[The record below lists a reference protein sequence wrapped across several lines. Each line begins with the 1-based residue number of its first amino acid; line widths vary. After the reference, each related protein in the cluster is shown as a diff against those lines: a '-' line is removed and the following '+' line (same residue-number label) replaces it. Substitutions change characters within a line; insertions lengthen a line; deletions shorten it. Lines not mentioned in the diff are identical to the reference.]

1 MISLYSGTP
10 GSGKSLDAAAKVRA
24 SLKWYRPV
32 IGTFHINKDCLYKN
46 SKYEYTYI
54 NIYNLTPDFLVSY
67 AKQHR
72 PHKQNVE
79 GSFLLV
85 IDEAQRIFNSR
96 DWNSKNRNQW
106 ITFFAEHRHLGY
118 DIILIAQND
127 RMLDRQIR
135 ALIEY
140 NVIHRKMSA
149 FGILG
154 KIFSI
159 FSGQFVVVN
168 TWYPLKERI
177 GASFFRGERK
187 LYNFYD
193 SFEDFGSD
201 EDGGGGTP
209 SDSEQ
214 YLQRLQNI
222 ESVGKISDSMI
233 YQKYIDAA

>member
-54 NIYNLTPDFLVSY
+54 NIYNLTPAFLVSY

-72 PHKQNVE
+72 PDKHNVE

-96 DWNSKNRNQW
+96 DWNSKNRNEW

-140 NVIHRKMSA
+140 NVVHRKMSA

-177 GASFFRGERK
+177 SGSFFRGEKK

-193 SFEDFGSD
+193 SFEDFASD
-201 EDGGGGTP
+201 EDGGGGSP
-209 SDSEQ
+209 SDFEQ

-222 ESVGKISDSMI
+222 ESMGSLHDAMI
-233 YQKYIDAA
+233 FQKYIDVA